1 MQASRKSILFIPY
14 WIRDILERN
23 NLPLNT
29 VLSLN
34 TLSGV
39 LSGEDIA
46 CIIELNE
53 KAQLYFGFDT
63 TDICG
68 VHNNWISSIEAN
80 EVFAATQPLTKIIDL
95 NARLLDE
102 GLKTEKYPH
111 PYSVVDVGSDTLVVH
126 VFPGH
131 FSKESGR
138 ANQKL
143 LTRDLLKLFYAY
155 EGFDQMAQRNL
166 FPKFVADLF

>member
-1 MQASRKSILFIPY
+1 MQSSRKSILFAPY

-23 NLPLNT
+23 NLPLNA

-46 CIIELNE
+46 CIIDLNE
-53 KAQLYFGFDT
+53 RAQMYFGFDT
-63 TDICG
+63 SDICG
-68 VHNNWISSIEAN
+68 VHNNWFANSEAS
-80 EVFAATQPLTKIIDL
+80 VVYAAAQPLTKIIDL
-95 NARLLDE
+95 NARLFDE
-102 GLKTEKYPH
+102 ALKTEKYPH
-111 PYSVVDVGSDTLVVH
+111 PYSVVDVGSDTLVVN

-138 ANQKL
+138 VNQKL

-155 EGFDQMAQRNL
+155 EGFDQMAHRNL

>member
-1 MQASRKSILFIPY
+1 MLTSRKSVLFIPH
-14 WIRDILERN
+14 WIREILERN
-23 NLPLNT
+23 NLPLGT

-53 KAQLYFGFDT
+53 QAAVYFGFDT
-63 TDICG
+63 NDVCG
-68 VHNNWISSIEAN
+68 LHNNWLRQSESSA
-80 EVFAATQPLTKIIDL
+80 VFLSAMPLTKIIDL
-95 NARLLDE
+95 KARLLDE
-102 GLKTEKYPH
+102 GLRSEKYPL
-111 PYSVVDVGSDTLVVH
+111 PFSVVDVGSDTLVVII
-126 VFPGH
+126 FPGH
-131 FSKESGR
+131 FSRESGR
-138 ANQKL
+138 VNQKL

-166 FPKFVADLF
+166 FSKFVADLY